1 MIMLKKIEWRFNK
14 SNDLEVSENFI
25 DKLNEFQG
33 KLFNKKISDREILY
47 YRSNN
52 KMKLPTQIQVD
63 FDVNNFFKI
72 L

>member
-33 KLFNKKISDREILY
+33 KLFNKKISDREITEATI
-47 YRSNN
+47 
-52 KMKLPTQIQVD
+52 K
-63 FDVNNFFKI
+63 
-72 L
+72 